1 MMNRISAAFVFVS
14 LLFLTACDSNRV
26 YEENTELPEH
36 EWTVRNKL
44 SFNFFINDTLTPHNF
59 YFNVRNA
66 DDYAYSNI
74 FVFMNTKFP
83 NGKMKRDTIE
93 FVLADESGRWLGKG
107 QGDLLDNQLLYM
119 KAKRFPLK
127 GKYTIEVEQA
137 MRRQSLPG
145 IYNAGIR
152 IEKAVDE

>member
-1 MMNRISAAFVFVS
+1 MNRISAAFVFVS
-14 LLFLTACDSNRV
+14 LLFLAACDSTRV

-44 SFNFFINDTLTPHNF
+44 SFNFFISDTITPHNF

-66 DDYAYSNI
+66 DDYSYSNI

-152 IEKAVDE
+152 IEKAVEE

>member
-1 MMNRISAAFVFVS
+1 MNRISAAFVFVS
-14 LLFLTACDSNRV
+14 LLFLAACDSTRV
-26 YEENTELPEH
+26 YEENNELPEH

-44 SFNFFINDTLTPHNF
+44 SFNFFISDTITPHNF

-66 DDYAYSNI
+66 DDYSYSNI

-152 IEKAVDE
+152 IEKAVEE